1 MDAPLEQQELEQQ
14 ELELQRLLRYDGE
27 ERRRRALA
35 EYMGD
40 ERRVIDPPTEQDHP
54 EVFGPN

>member
-1 MDAPLEQQELEQQ
+1 MDAPVEQQELEQQ
-14 ELELQRLLRYDGE
+14 ELELQPLLRYDGE

-35 EYMGD
+35 EYAGD
-40 ERRVIDPPTEQDHP
+40 ERRIIDPPTEQDHP